1 MHISF
6 VSVNV
11 EALCRQSKLAAKALG
26 ALSAQKLQ
34 RRLAELF
41 NAENVSEL
49 VAGRPHP
56 LVGDKRGAFAVDLHG
71 GDRLVFKPTKQPPPV
86 KADGGIDWARITD
99 ITIVEL
105 GNYHD

>member
-1 MHISF
+1 MNISF
-6 VSVNV
+6 VNVNV
-11 EALCRQSKLAAKALG
+11 EALCRQSKLSAKALG
-26 ALSAQKLQ
+26 ALSAQKLK

-49 VAGRPHP
+49 VAGRPHR
-56 LVGDKRGAFAVDLHG
+56 LVGDKRGEFAVDLHG
-71 GDRLVFKPTKQPPPV
+71 GDRLVFKPTQQPPPV
-86 KADGGIDWARITD
+86 KGDGGIDWARITD